1 MKALKIIAL
10 LILFLIGVL
19 IGVALY
25 FKVKLTPSYEGEAGL
40 AGLTNDVEVYY
51 TEYGIPHI
59 YAEKEEDAYRA
70 LGYVHAKDRLWQ
82 MELLRHVGGGSLSE
96 LFGPDL
102 VETDIFLRT
111 IGIREYARTNAEAL
125 SSSDSKI
132 RRLSEAYLDGI
143 NHFIAT
149 GPGTLEH
156 RLLGVEIVP
165 FELNNMFE
173 VLGYMSFSFAHAQRL
188 DPLITDLYQK
198 LDSVYLQDLP
208 LFQQPIDIKIPVTN
222 GSLPIA
228 EMTTAVLD
236 KMPLPLF
243 IGSNSWVLGPD
254 KTTTGNTILA
264 NDPHIGFAQPA
275 VWYEAHLSH
284 EQGEYYGYFLGGY
297 PFPPLM
303 HNPDAATGL
312 TMFENDD
319 IDFFVEKINPDDT
332 TQYWFENEWRDFEY
346 QQEKIVVKDGDDIDF
361 TIVKSHHGPVISNI
375 LGIPIKEK
383 VTMHWVYTHH
393 ANKSFEATYLFTGLK
408 EAEEAQETASL
419 IHAPGLNVMFG
430 SNQGEYA
437 WWASG
442 GLIYRENELVSK
454 TFRDGSTGLEEA
466 DSLRPFDQNPR
477 AMNPV
482 KGYTYSANNQ
492 PDAVNG
498 IYYSGYY
505 LPDDRGE
512 RIVEILDSQ
521 EKFSVDDVKKMLLD
535 NTSILFREIKPF
547 MLSQIN
553 ESDNG
558 LKTELTNWDGSFQS
572 NSIAA
577 TVFQKWAHETI
588 TACMRDE
595 MDSAQWDVY
604 LQTNLF
610 KRAIEVLIKNE
621 NSVWWDNVTT
631 EVVETRDEIIS
642 MSYTKSI
649 EVLKEELGD
658 DWQQWQWEKVHS
670 LTHEH
675 ALGANPTLAK
685 YFNVG
690 PFPVAATNEVI
701 NNLGFKWT
709 SAGEYQTS
717 FGPSTRRIVDLSDP
731 RNNSW
736 SILPTGQSGVLF
748 SPYYDDQAA
757 MYVQGE
763 FRKMVMNE
771 EEIKRDGSL
780 LKLLP
785 PQ

>member
-1 MKALKIIAL
+1 MKALKILAL
-10 LILFLIGVL
+10 IVLFLIGVV
-19 IGVALY
+19 IGVLLY
-25 FKVKLTPSYEGEAGL
+25 FKVKLTPSYEGEMNLSGL
-40 AGLTNDVEVYY
+40 GSDVEVYY
-51 TEYGIPHI
+51 TEHGIPHI
-59 YAEKEEDAYRA
+59 YGEKEVDAYRA

-111 IGIREYARTNAEAL
+111 IGISEYARKNAEDL
-125 SSSDSKI
+125 SKSDSKI
-132 RRLSEAYLDGI
+132 KTLADAYLQGI
-143 NHFIAT
+143 NHYIAT

-156 RLLGVEIVP
+156 RLLGVEIMP
-165 FELNNMFE
+165 FQFDDMFE

-188 DPLITDLYQK
+188 DPLITALYQQ
-198 LDSVYLQDLP
+198 LDSVYIKDLP
-208 LFQQPIDIKIPVTN
+208 VFQQPMDVKIPVTN
-222 GSLPIA
+222 GSTSIA

-236 KMPLPLF
+236 QMPLPLF

-284 EQGEYYGYFLGGY
+284 DEGEYYGYFLGGY

-303 HNPDAATGL
+303 HNANAATGL

-332 TQYWFENEWRDFEY
+332 TQYWFKDEWRNFEY
-346 QQEKIVVKDGDDIDF
+346 QQEKIIVKDGEDVDF
-361 TIVKSHHGPVISNI
+361 TIVKSHHGPIISNI
-375 LGIPIKEK
+375 LGIPLEDK
-383 VTMHWVYTHH
+383 VSMHWVYTNH

-408 EAEEAQETASL
+408 EVKGAQDAASM

-430 SNQGEYA
+430 SDQGEYA

-477 AMNPV
+477 AVNPP

-492 PDAVNG
+492 PDSVNG
-498 IYYSGYY
+498 IFYSGYY

-512 RIVEILDSQ
+512 RITELLDGQ
-521 EKFSVDDVKKMLLD
+521 QKFSVDDVKKMMLD
-535 NTSILFREIKPF
+535 NTSILFREIKPI

-553 ESDNG
+553 ESDEG
-558 LKTELTNWDGSFQS
+558 LKAELTDWDGAFREESV
-572 NSIAA
+572 AA

-595 MDSAQWDVY
+595 MDSAQWEVF

-610 KRAIEVLIKNE
+610 KRAIEVLINNE
-621 NSVWWDNVTT
+621 QSIWWDNVSTDET
-631 EVVETRDEIIS
+631 ESRNEIIAS
-642 MSYTKSI
+642 SYEKAITN
-649 EVLKEELGD
+649 LKEELGEN
-658 DWQQWQWEKVHS
+658 WKEWQWQKVHS
-670 LTHEH
+670 LTHGH
-675 ALGANPTLAK
+675 ALGVNPTLGK
-685 YFNVG
+685 YLNVG
-690 PFPVAATNEVI
+690 PFAVAATNEVI

-709 SAGEYQTS
+709 SEGEYKTS
-717 FGPSTRRIVDLSDP
+717 FGPSTRRIIDLSDP

-748 SPYYDDQAA
+748 SPYYDDQAQ
-757 MYVQGE
+757 MYVNGE
-763 FRKMVMNE
+763 FRKMMMNE